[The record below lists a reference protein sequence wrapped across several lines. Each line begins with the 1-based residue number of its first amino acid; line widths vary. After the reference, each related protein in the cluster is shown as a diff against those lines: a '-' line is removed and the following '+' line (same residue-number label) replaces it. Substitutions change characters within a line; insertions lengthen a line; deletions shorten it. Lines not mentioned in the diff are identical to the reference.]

1 MSAIIG
7 QRVTDSNAIESEKL
21 PRAVQARPRFW
32 FITHPHCW
40 AFDGGEWLPVPS
52 KMSLDP
58 GCNGVTDG
66 GGTDLAVAQLNR
78 RGWQIVRPSDKRLGD
93 FQWYVQEIPK
103 QGRGRVYTSI
113 FDEVSVV
120 GSRVFWDHDDEG
132 WRAFRRHLAESGICQ
147 PITRQVYELEIS
159 KQGSRVE
166 RLEGGSAA
174 APHNQVIGARLIR
187 ERERLDA
194 MVAARPAHLDA
205 AKAKPT
211 RRRKVK
217 AQRIEADIEA
227 SP

>member
-7 QRVTDSNAIESEKL
+7 QRVTESSTLESEKL
-21 PRAVQARPRFW
+21 PRSVRSRPRFW
-32 FITHPHCW
+32 YIVHPHCW
-40 AFDGGEWLPVPS
+40 GFEAGEWLPVPS

-78 RGWQIVRPSDKRLGD
+78 NGWRVVRPNDPRLGD
-93 FQWYVQEIPK
+93 WQWYVQEVPK
-103 QGRGRVYTSI
+103 QGRGRVYTSV
-113 FDEVSVV
+113 FDEASVV

-132 WRAFRRHLAESGICQ
+132 WRDFRRHIVTAGICA
-147 PITRQVYELEIS
+147 PITRQVFDLEVD
-159 KQGSRVE
+159 KQRSAVD
-166 RLEGGSAA
+166 RLEGRAA
-174 APHNQVIGARLIR
+174 ALPHNQVIGSRLVR

-194 MVAARPAHLDA
+194 MIAARPAHLDG
-205 AKAKPT
+205 KVKRS

-217 AQRIEADIEA
+217 ATRVQEEA